1 MEAIIGLIVKD
12 FLQTKRQQKTLI
24 IYIVLA
30 LPIIMIGK
38 TISFGIFLVILGF
51 AMYGSSSFSYDE
63 LAMSDRFMSTL
74 PITKHDI
81 LLSKYLFAILSTM
94 VGLIIG
100 FCLTFASRWFIGT
113 ESTAPYMKLNFYL
126 SVFFALALLESIQI
140 PIYIKYGVEKA
151 RAVLLAFTA
160 FTYLLFFAI
169 LNALPLFE
177 NLHIEGIFSILT
189 KEPVLSLFL
198 LSGIPLTYCISF
210 GISKH
215 IYLCKE
221 L

>member
-1 MEAIIGLIVKD
+1 MEAIIGLIIKD

-38 TISFGIFLVILGF
+38 NISFGIFFVI
-51 AMYGSSSFSYDE
+51 SSFSYDE

-100 FCLTFASRWFIGT
+100 FCLTFVSRWFIGT

-198 LSGIPLTYCISF
+198 LLGIPLTYCISF

>member
-1 MEAIIGLIVKD
+1 MEAIIGLIIKD

-38 TISFGIFLVILGF
+38 NISFGIFFVILGF

-100 FCLTFASRWFIGT
+100 FCLTFVSRWFIGT

-198 LSGIPLTYCISF
+198 LLGIPLTYCISF